1 MAKINGVFFKK
12 IKSNIDKRGFF
23 REIFRDDILIK
34 KKLRQISHSF
44 IKKKVIKAWH
54 VHQKQSQWNY
64 LLKGKIKLY
73 LYDTRPSSKT
83 YKKHITLNI
92 DSKKSSIMYFFPA
105 GVAHGYIT
113 LSNEN
118 HMIYG
123 TSGIYN
129 PSEEYK
135 INLKNNLIPN
145 FFNKK

>member
-1 MAKINGVFFKK
+1 MAKINGVYFKK

-23 REIFRDDILIK
+23 REIFRDDFLIK

-44 IKKKVIKAWH
+44 IKKNIIKAWH
-54 VHQKQSQWNY
+54 LHQKQSQWNY

-73 LYDTRPSSKT
+73 LFDTRPSSKT
-83 YKKHITLNI
+83 YKKHTTFNI

-105 GVAHGYIT
+105 GVAHGYLT

-123 TSGIYN
+123 TSGLYN